1 MSCFKKTNDG
11 NKEMIIFTIA
21 KQFYQSMLASK
32 SKNFKMLFWVCT
44 FRRLSQTHID
54 LLINARQ
61 ERFFSAL
68 IRMNFLC
75 SWKPFEEKSH
85 REPLH

>member
-1 MSCFKKTNDG
+1 MEKKLITKNDEQIMSCFKKTNDG
-11 NKEMIIFTIA
+11 DKEMIIFTIA

-75 SWKPFEEKSH
+75 S
-85 REPLH
+85 